1 MKLSGL
7 IWFWNSGICLE
18 RYAVISGLRNAFIIS
33 IVLFSCDQCSAQ
45 LMTAS
50 NVQVT
55 ILSGTQVTF
64 KGNILVNNGA
74 TISNTGVID
83 LTGNWINNSSATV
96 FGNSKGTVILNG
108 LNQQINGTF
117 PTTFFNLN
125 LFNGIKTMNTDIT
138 TGGMISS
145 ATGSL
150 NCNNAILDLNSH
162 TAFIHNINPAGITA
176 TTGYIL
182 SEDADNSSKVWWE
195 FVGQGL
201 HTIPF
206 GNSSGVAIPFSF
218 FPLPAMNGGVFSDM
232 VVSTYATNAANLPYP
247 VIPETVTHV
256 NGLAGIDNSNN
267 TVDRFWHII
276 KNGFADCYFTYAPG
290 ENAASGNVNMRAQ
303 RWEKIGKG
311 WELPSAG
318 QSNPTAQSVLVP
330 ALGSNGT
337 YTIAAQSSPL
347 PVSLLY
353 FDAKKADL
361 KNVICTWV
369 TVSETGNNYFEVER
383 SADGVHFTSIG
394 FVAGAGNST
403 QQLTYSFTDANP
415 LKGISYY
422 RLKQTD
428 FNGLFQ
434 YSGWSVVSF
443 DAPQLLAVYPNPSNG
458 NFTVQL
464 PFENMDSGAMIR
476 ITNSLGAVIFEEKVA
491 SQIHTVNL
499 ANTEFANG
507 IYTISAISLQ
517 EIQHMKIKLLR

>member
-1 MKLSGL
+1 MKIIGL
-7 IWFWNSGICLE
+7 ILYFNSGFWTKRHASLSC
-18 RYAVISGLRNAFIIS
+18 LRNTIIIC
-33 IVLFSCDQCSAQ
+33 IVLFSIDQCRAQ

-55 ILSGTQVTF
+55 ILSGTQLTV

-74 TISNTGVID
+74 TISNTGIID

-125 LFNGIKTMNTDIT
+125 LFNGTKTMNTDIT
-138 TGGMISS
+138 TGGMVSS
-145 ATGSL
+145 ALGSL

-162 TAFIHNINPAGITA
+162 TAIIHNINPAGITA

-206 GNSSGVAIPFSF
+206 GNISGAAIPFSF
-218 FPLPAMNGGVFSDM
+218 LPLPAMNGGVFSDM
-232 VVSTYATNAANLPYP
+232 VVSTYATNAANIPYP
-247 VIPETVTHV
+247 VIPEAVTHV
-256 NGLAGIDNSNN
+256 NGLAGIDNSNH
-267 TVDRFWHII
+267 TVDRFWHIT
-276 KNGFADCYFTYAPG
+276 KNGFADCYFTYAPV
-290 ENAASGNVNMRAQ
+290 ENAVAGNANMRAQ
-303 RWEKIGKG
+303 RWEKIGEG
-311 WELPSAG
+311 WELPAPG
-318 QSNPTAQSVLVP
+318 QSNPTPQSVLVP

-353 FDAKKADL
+353 FEAKKTNV
-361 KNVICTWV
+361 KNVLCTWV
-369 TVSETGNNYFEVER
+369 TASETGNNYFDVER
-383 SADGVHFTSIG
+383 SGDGVHFSSIG
-394 FVAGAGNST
+394 IVTGAGNSS
-403 QQLTYSFTDANP
+403 QQLTYSFTDTNP

-428 FNGLFQ
+428 FNGFFQ

-443 DAPQLLAVYPNPSNG
+443 DTSQMLKAYPNPSNG
-458 NFTVQL
+458 NFIVEL
-464 PFENMDSGAMIR
+464 PFENYDAGIILR
-476 ITNSLGAVIFEEKVA
+476 ITNALGAVVFQKNVA
-491 SQIHTVNL
+491 SNILTVNL
-499 ANTEFANG
+499 SDAEYTNG
-507 IYTISAISLQ
+507 IYTITAMNLH
-517 EIQHMKIKLLR
+517 EIHHLKIKLFR